1 MRNVDTIFALEFG
14 QLLENHLFA
23 SPNRDAELE
32 IIISSLNLKTKN
44 QLAQVF
50 AGYDVPTTASIFEL
64 IRTLNNPE
72 FTERFFNL
80 KAVNLGVQHVG
91 STITQTETDHNI
103 PASYSEP
110 PLSGQITGRNWEDS
124 TTLRPDRI
132 PVENDTRDARTEATA
147 EWDVD
152 FDLLNFVD
160 SQ

>member
-91 STITQTETDHNI
+91 STITQTTADHNI
-103 PASYSEP
+103 PAPHSES
-110 PLSGQITGRNWEDS
+110 PLSGQITSRRRENCP
-124 TTLRPDRI
+124 TLCPDRI
-132 PVENDTRDARTEATA
+132 SLTNEPSDARSAATE
-147 EWDVD
+147 EWGDEFGDID
-152 FDLLNFVD
+152 FSNL
-160 SQ
+160 

>member
-64 IRTLNNPE
+64 IRTLNNSE

-80 KAVNLGVQHVG
+80 KAVNLGVQNAL
-91 STITQTETDHNI
+91 STQEVVKEPEVEKLAPMASDDLRNQDTE
-103 PASYSEP
+103 
-110 PLSGQITGRNWEDS
+110 GF
-124 TTLRPDRI
+124 
-132 PVENDTRDARTEATA
+132 
-147 EWDVD
+147 D
-152 FDLLNFVD
+152 FDFSELNLGTF
-160 SQ
+160 SEIE

>member
-32 IIISSLNLKTKN
+32 IIISSLNLKTKH

-132 PVENDTRDARTEATA
+132 SLTNEPSDARSAATE
-147 EWDVD
+147 EWGDD
-152 FDLLNFVD
+152 FGDIDFSNL
-160 SQ
+160 

>member
-80 KAVNLGVQHVG
+80 KAVNLGVQNVG
-91 STITQTETDHNI
+91 STITQTTADHNI
-103 PASYSEP
+103 PAPYSES

-132 PVENDTRDARTEATA
+132 SLTNEPSDARSAATE
-147 EWDVD
+147 EWGDD
-152 FDLLNFVD
+152 FGDIDFSNL
-160 SQ
+160 

>member
-103 PASYSEP
+103 PVSYSEP

-132 PVENDTRDARTEATA
+132 SLTNEPSDARSAATE
-147 EWDVD
+147 EWGDD
-152 FDLLNFVD
+152 FGDIDFSNL
-160 SQ
+160 

>member
-80 KAVNLGVQHVG
+80 KAVNLGVQHAL
-91 STITQTETDHNI
+91 STQEVVKEPEVEKLASMASDDLRNQDTE
-103 PASYSEP
+103 
-110 PLSGQITGRNWEDS
+110 
-124 TTLRPDRI
+124 
-132 PVENDTRDARTEATA
+132 
-147 EWDVD
+147 D
-152 FDLLNFVD
+152 FDFDFSELNLNTF
-160 SQ
+160 SEIE

>member
-132 PVENDTRDARTEATA
+132 SLTNEPSDARSAATE
-147 EWDVD
+147 EWGDEFGDID
-152 FDLLNFVD
+152 FSNL
-160 SQ
+160 

>member
-32 IIISSLNLKTKN
+32 IIISSLNLKTKH

-124 TTLRPDRI
+124 STLRPDRI
-132 PVENDTRDARTEATA
+132 SLTNEPSDARSAATE
-147 EWDVD
+147 EWGDD
-152 FDLLNFVD
+152 FGDIDFSNL
-160 SQ
+160 

>member
-80 KAVNLGVQHVG
+80 KAVNLGVQNVG
-91 STITQTETDHNI
+91 STITQTTADRNI
-103 PASYSEP
+103 SASYSEP

-132 PVENDTRDARTEATA
+132 SLTNEPSDARSAATE
-147 EWDVD
+147 EWGDEFGDID
-152 FDLLNFVD
+152 FSNL
-160 SQ
+160 

>member
-80 KAVNLGVQHVG
+80 KAVNLGVQNVG
-91 STITQTETDHNI
+91 STIAQTETDHNI

-124 TTLRPDRI
+124 TTLCSDRI
-132 PVENDTRDARTEATA
+132 SLTNEPSDARSAATE
-147 EWDVD
+147 EWGDD
-152 FDLLNFVD
+152 FGDIDFANL
-160 SQ
+160 

>member
-80 KAVNLGVQHVG
+80 KAVNLGVQNVG
-91 STITQTETDHNI
+91 STIAQTTADHNI
-103 PASYSEP
+103 PASYSES

-132 PVENDTRDARTEATA
+132 SLANEPSDARSAATE
-147 EWDVD
+147 EWGDEFGDID
-152 FDLLNFVD
+152 FSNL
-160 SQ
+160 

>member
-110 PLSGQITGRNWEDS
+110 PLSGQIASRNWEDS

-132 PVENDTRDARTEATA
+132 SLTNEPSDARSAATE
-147 EWDVD
+147 EWGDD
-152 FDLLNFVD
+152 FGDIDFSNL
-160 SQ
+160 

>member
-80 KAVNLGVQHVG
+80 KAVNLGVQYSL
-91 STITQTETDHNI
+91 STQEVVKEPEVEKLAPMASDDLRNQDTE
-103 PASYSEP
+103 
-110 PLSGQITGRNWEDS
+110 GF
-124 TTLRPDRI
+124 
-132 PVENDTRDARTEATA
+132 
-147 EWDVD
+147 D
-152 FDLLNFVD
+152 FDFSELNLGTF
-160 SQ
+160 SEIE

>member
-64 IRTLNNPE
+64 LRTVNNPE
-72 FTERFFNL
+72 LTERFFNL
-80 KAVNLGVQHVG
+80 RVVSVGVTHESATLPEAVTDVQETNSESPILGSQPCG
-91 STITQTETDHNI
+91 
-103 PASYSEP
+103 
-110 PLSGQITGRNWEDS
+110 NWEDS
-124 TTLRPDRI
+124 PAMCVDRLLAQNEAFADRADGDELFDEMPD
-132 PVENDTRDARTEATA
+132 
-147 EWDVD
+147 
-152 FDLLNFVD
+152 FGDLF
-160 SQ
+160 

>member
-64 IRTLNNPE
+64 LRTVNNPE
-72 FTERFFNL
+72 LTERFFNL
-80 KAVNLGVQHVG
+80 RVVSVGVTHESATLPEAVTDVQETNSESPILG
-91 STITQTETDHNI
+91 
-103 PASYSEP
+103 SEP
-110 PLSGQITGRNWEDS
+110 CGN
-124 TTLRPDRI
+124 
-132 PVENDTRDARTEATA
+132 
-147 EWDVD
+147 
-152 FDLLNFVD
+152 
-160 SQ
+160 

>member
-80 KAVNLGVQHVG
+80 KAVNLGVQNVG
-91 STITQTETDHNI
+91 STIAQTETDHNI
-103 PASYSEP
+103 PTSYSEP

-132 PVENDTRDARTEATA
+132 SLTNEPSDARSAATE
-147 EWDVD
+147 EWGDD
-152 FDLLNFVD
+152 FGDIDFSNL
-160 SQ
+160 

>member
-23 SPNRDAELE
+23 SPNREAELE

-91 STITQTETDHNI
+91 STIAQTETDHNI

-132 PVENDTRDARTEATA
+132 SLTNEPSDARSAATE
-147 EWDVD
+147 EWGDD
-152 FDLLNFVD
+152 FGDIDFANL
-160 SQ
+160 

>member
-132 PVENDTRDARTEATA
+132 SLTNEPSDSRSAATE
-147 EWDVD
+147 EWGDD
-152 FDLLNFVD
+152 FGDIDFSNL
-160 SQ
+160 

>member
-80 KAVNLGVQHVG
+80 KAVNLGVQNVG

-132 PVENDTRDARTEATA
+132 SLTNEPSDARSAATE
-147 EWDVD
+147 EWGDD
-152 FDLLNFVD
+152 FGDIDFSNL
-160 SQ
+160 

>member
-91 STITQTETDHNI
+91 STIAQTETDHNI

-132 PVENDTRDARTEATA
+132 SLTNEPSDARSAATE
-147 EWDVD
+147 EWGDD
-152 FDLLNFVD
+152 FGDIDFANL
-160 SQ
+160 

>member
-91 STITQTETDHNI
+91 STITQTTADHNI
-103 PASYSEP
+103 SASYSEP

-124 TTLRPDRI
+124 PTLRPDRI
-132 PVENDTRDARTEATA
+132 SLTNEPSDARSAATE
-147 EWDVD
+147 EWGDEFGDID
-152 FDLLNFVD
+152 FSNL
-160 SQ
+160 

>member
-124 TTLRPDRI
+124 TTLRPNRI
-132 PVENDTRDARTEATA
+132 SLTNEPSDARSAATE
-147 EWDVD
+147 EWGDD
-152 FDLLNFVD
+152 FGDIDFSNL
-160 SQ
+160 

>member
-80 KAVNLGVQHVG
+80 KAVNLGVQNVG
-91 STITQTETDHNI
+91 STIAQTETDHNI

-110 PLSGQITGRNWEDS
+110 PLSGQITSRH
-124 TTLRPDRI
+124 R
-132 PVENDTRDARTEATA
+132 
-147 EWDVD
+147 
-152 FDLLNFVD
+152 
-160 SQ
+160 

>member
-80 KAVNLGVQHVG
+80 KAVNLGVQNVG
-91 STITQTETDHNI
+91 STITQTTADHNI
-103 PASYSEP
+103 PAPYSES
-110 PLSGQITGRNWEDS
+110 PLSGQITGRSWENS
-124 TTLRPDRI
+124 PTLRPDRI
-132 PVENDTRDARTEATA
+132 SLTNEPSDARSAATE
-147 EWDVD
+147 EWGDD
-152 FDLLNFVD
+152 FGDIDFANL
-160 SQ
+160 

>member
-80 KAVNLGVQHVG
+80 KAVNLGVQNVG
-91 STITQTETDHNI
+91 STIAQTETDHNI

-132 PVENDTRDARTEATA
+132 SLTNEPSDARSAATE
-147 EWDVD
+147 EWGDEFGDID
-152 FDLLNFVD
+152 FSNL
-160 SQ
+160 

>member
-80 KAVNLGVQHVG
+80 KAVNLGVQHIL
-91 STITQTETDHNI
+91 STQEVVKEPEVEKLAPMASDDLRNQDTE
-103 PASYSEP
+103 
-110 PLSGQITGRNWEDS
+110 GF
-124 TTLRPDRI
+124 
-132 PVENDTRDARTEATA
+132 
-147 EWDVD
+147 D
-152 FDLLNFVD
+152 FDFSELNLGTF
-160 SQ
+160 SEIE